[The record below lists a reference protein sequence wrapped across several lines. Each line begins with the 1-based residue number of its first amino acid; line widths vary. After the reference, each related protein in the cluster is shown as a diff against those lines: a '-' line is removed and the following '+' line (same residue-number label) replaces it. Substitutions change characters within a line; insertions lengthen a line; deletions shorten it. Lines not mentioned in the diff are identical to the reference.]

1 MLVPARQE
9 YQQSLRSNYDTVR
22 PNICTP
28 RDSIIWLMAL
38 VFVYF
43 ILAAQCESWSLPLSV
58 LAQSETMQL
67 YFNAIVRF
75 YKALGG
81 GWTVEK

>member
-1 MLVPARQE
+1 
-9 YQQSLRSNYDTVR
+9 
-22 PNICTP
+22 
-28 RDSIIWLMAL
+28 MAL

>member
-1 MLVPARQE
+1 
-9 YQQSLRSNYDTVR
+9 
-22 PNICTP
+22 
-28 RDSIIWLMAL
+28 MAL

-43 ILAAQCESWSLPLSV
+43 ILAAQYESWSPPLSV